1 MNEFDVINSLRKII
15 KNKSALNLED
25 DVFFDKK
32 NSLVASIDTYN
43 EKTHY
48 INFNYPN
55 LITKK
60 IIRSSISDL
69 VSKGVDPKYLLI
81 SFSGSKKKF
90 NKKNIK
96 LITDSIKEEQIKYGF
111 TLVGGDTT
119 FSRNSSFSVCVF
131 SFSDKI
137 IRRNTCLNNDDIYLT
152 GTIGDSSIGLDLL
165 KKKIRTNILKN
176 NYFINKY
183 FKPNLPFGFHRELY
197 KFANSSMDVSD
208 GLLIDLKKIVSA
220 KKLGF
225 TVNFNIIPKSKNFN
239 NLKITKKKAIQHLF
253 NGDDYQI
260 LFTAKKKYRKII
272 LISAAKWNQK
282 VTRIGKIT
290 RGKGDYLKID
300 NKLNKIHNYQGYIHC
315 F

>member
-111 TLVGGDTT
+111 TLV
-119 FSRNSSFSVCVF
+119 
-131 SFSDKI
+131 
-137 IRRNTCLNNDDIYLT
+137 
-152 GTIGDSSIGLDLL
+152 LL
-165 KKKIRTNILKN
+165 SNYKKNIELLR
-176 NYFINKY
+176 KY
-183 FKPNLPFGFHRELY
+183 NLLHCCFR
-197 KFANSSMDVSD
+197 
-208 GLLIDLKKIVSA
+208 
-220 KKLGF
+220 KKL
-225 TVNFNIIPKSKNFN
+225 
-239 NLKITKKKAIQHLF
+239 
-253 NGDDYQI
+253 
-260 LFTAKKKYRKII
+260 
-272 LISAAKWNQK
+272 
-282 VTRIGKIT
+282 
-290 RGKGDYLKID
+290 
-300 NKLNKIHNYQGYIHC
+300 
-315 F
+315 